1 MRTIVV
7 VVIAVLGCSK
17 KDTSPRGLCE
27 RGCKKTIGCLAAGNE
42 AEIDNCIAS
51 CTSAGAAN
59 ADQIEKIEAAS
70 CAELAAQFGGAG
82 GTGGAAPAQPA
93 APAAGNGCTADC
105 RGCVGDNS
113 SCYAAAG
120 GANGIPCD
128 PCCCAPGG
136 PSPTWKTP
144 E

>member
-1 MRTIVV
+1 MRIVV
-7 VVIAVLGCSK
+7 AVVILLAACSK
-17 KDTSPRGLCE
+17 KDTSPHGLCE
-27 RGCKKTIGCLAAGNE
+27 RGCKKIMGCLPNG
-42 AEIDNCIAS
+42 DSQLDSCIAS
-51 CTSAGAAN
+51 CTSAGAAS
-59 ADQIEKIEAAS
+59 ADQIEKLEASS
-70 CAELAAQFGGAG
+70 CDELATQFGGAG
-82 GTGGAAPAQPA
+82 GPGGPA
-93 APAAGNGCTADC
+93 APQAPANGCTADC

-136 PSPTWKTP
+136 PAPTWKTP

>member
-1 MRTIVV
+1 MRTVV
-7 VVIAVLGCSK
+7 VVLILVFGTSCK
-17 KDTSPRGLCE
+17 KDNSPRGLCE
-27 RGCKKTIGCLAAGNE
+27 RGCKKTINCLPSGGDQ
-42 AEIDNCIAS
+42 AEIDNCIAACS
-51 CTSAGAAN
+51 GGSPKVEE
-59 ADQIEKIEAAS
+59 IEKLEASS

-82 GTGGAAPAQPA
+82 GTPTQGAAPA
-93 APAAGNGCTADC
+93 APAGNGCAADC

>member
-1 MRTIVV
+1 MRIVV
-7 VVIAVLGCSK
+7 ALILVLGASCSK
-17 KDTSPRGLCE
+17 KDSSPRGLCE
-27 RGCKKTIGCLAAGNE
+27 RGCKKVMGCMPGGE
-42 AEIDNCIAS
+42 AQLDSCISS
-51 CTSAGAAN
+51 CTTAGAPEL
-59 ADQIEKIEAAS
+59 DKVEKIEAAT
-70 CAELAAQFGGAG
+70 CEELTANAPGQQ
-82 GTGGAAPAQPA
+82 AAPA
-93 APAAGNGCTADC
+93 APAGNGCTADC

-128 PCCCAPGG
+128 ACCCAPGG

>member
-1 MRTIVV
+1 MRTVVIVV
-7 VVIAVLGCSK
+7 ILLAACSK
-17 KDTSPRGLCE
+17 KDSSPRGLCE
-27 RGCKKTIGCLAAGNE
+27 RGCKKMMGCLPNGDSQL
-42 AEIDNCIAS
+42 DNCITA
-51 CTSAGAAN
+51 CTNAGAPS
-59 ADQIEKIEAAS
+59 ADQIEKVEASS
-70 CAELAAQFGGAG
+70 CDELSAQFGGAG
-82 GTGGAAPAQPA
+82 GTAPPQPT